1 MKIYDELT
9 GAEIITPNTDLGY
22 LYSGTRFV
30 EHIDD
35 KEVVM
40 EKTVSKFAPDGLK
53 QIIPG
58 HDVYEDCLYYH
69 TYTSEEKAAQLMPD
83 IQSQVDANAAAIIE
97 LAAMLA
103 GGE

>member
-9 GAEIITPNTDLGY
+9 NAEIITPNTDLGY

-40 EKTVSKFAPDGLK
+40 EKTESKFAPDGFK
-53 QIIPG
+53 QITPG
-58 HDVYEDCLYYH
+58 HDVYEDCLYY
-69 TYTSEEKAAQLMPD
+69 
-83 IQSQVDANAAAIIE
+83 
-97 LAAMLA
+97 
-103 GGE
+103 

>member
-1 MKIYDELT
+1 MQCNGLLLLRSLTKREKQMKIHDELT
-9 GAEIITPNTDLGY
+9 GTEIITPSINLGY
-22 LYSGTRFV
+22 LYPSTRFV

-58 HDVYEDCLYYH
+58 HDMYEDCLYY
-69 TYTSEEKAAQLMPD
+69 
-83 IQSQVDANAAAIIE
+83 
-97 LAAMLA
+97 
-103 GGE
+103 